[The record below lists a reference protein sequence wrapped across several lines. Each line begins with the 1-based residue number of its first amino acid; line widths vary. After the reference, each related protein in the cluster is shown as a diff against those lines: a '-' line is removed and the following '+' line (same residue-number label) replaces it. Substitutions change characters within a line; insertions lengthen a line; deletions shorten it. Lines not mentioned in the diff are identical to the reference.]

1 MEISFFP
8 PMIKLTLLSE
18 GLVWAVHGGGLKIRW
33 SPKNIEGNSSMVE
46 EKGANMTSLKSTE
59 EYITTLPMP
68 ISVVSSNN
76 LPFSL
81 VLLALLEVIGSL
93 LHSRLFSG

>member
-1 MEISFFP
+1 
-8 PMIKLTLLSE
+8 
-18 GLVWAVHGGGLKIRW
+18 
-33 SPKNIEGNSSMVE
+33 MVE